1 MAFSYVLM
9 QVLPSLSVNYNT
21 PSSPAEHL
29 SNILF
34 DHKRSGIYGRYYNK
48 CGDASSIVLFYTCSY
63 KRQFLQE
70 GIWAIGKVEVKR
82 LPENELGLLN
92 AHFGTSSTLVA
103 VFYRLQKG
111 GTLFY
116 SELYRRVKIRNSFT
130 VCYKLSGTEFCGNI
144 MYFVIIRAANSSC
157 EKICNTEHSYWV
169 STCIFY
175 CNCAV
180 FW

>member
-70 GIWAIGKVEVKR
+70 GIWDIGKVEVKR

-111 GTLFY
+111 STLFY
-116 SELYRRVKIRNSFT
+116 SGFIGESKSETVSQSVTSYLVLNS
-130 VCYKLSGTEFCGNI
+130 VEI
-144 MYFVIIRAANSSC
+144 
-157 EKICNTEHSYWV
+157 
-169 STCIFY
+169 
-175 CNCAV
+175 
-180 FW
+180 

>member
-1 MAFSYVLM
+1 MA
-9 QVLPSLSVNYNT
+9 
-21 PSSPAEHL
+21 
-29 SNILF
+29 
-34 DHKRSGIYGRYYNK
+34 YYNK

-130 VCYKLSGTEFCGNI
+130 VCYKISGTEFCGKI
-144 MYFVIIRAANSSC
+144 MYFVIIKEQPAAVVRRFVTLS
-157 EKICNTEHSYWV
+157 IPTEFQPVYSIVPVQYSDRIDIV
-169 STCIFY
+169 NVRDIIVKCVYIDVGYSTYVATFPCTLHFD
-175 CNCAV
+175 
-180 FW
+180 